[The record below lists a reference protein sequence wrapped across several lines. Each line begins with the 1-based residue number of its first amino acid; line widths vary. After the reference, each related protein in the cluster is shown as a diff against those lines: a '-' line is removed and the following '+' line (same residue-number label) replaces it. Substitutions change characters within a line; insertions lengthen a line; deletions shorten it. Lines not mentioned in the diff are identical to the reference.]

1 MKQFV
6 IGEYKQISASGEV
19 AAWKFHMVKG
29 KSGKRWLYSAV
40 DQDVASF
47 VYVEGGPGSKGFGGR
62 ELRFELVEGGEVLLT
77 GPWHSNADAMFQD
90 TGVDVRDKM
99 FSFCV
104 IAKRRGRIGFTRETA
119 FGPREFTRETLED
132 VLYWDEA
139 PVLATFE
146 RPEIKEMAE
155 RFADE
160 LGHSVYLYKET
171 RGGSSNGS
179 VDPINPAT
187 GKRFPYV
194 APPEVA

>member
-6 IGEYKQISASGEV
+6 IGAYQQISASGEV
-19 AAWKFHMVKG
+19 ASRKFHMVKG
-29 KSGKRWLYSAV
+29 KSGMRWLYSAV

-47 VYVEGGPGSKGFGGR
+47 VYVEGKSGSRGFGGR
-62 ELRFELVEGGEVLLT
+62 ELRFALADGGEVSLT

-90 TGVDVRDKM
+90 TGVDVRGKM

-104 IAKRRGRIGFTRETA
+104 IAKRRGRIKEVRDTA
-119 FGPREFTRETLED
+119 FGPREFTRDTLEG
-132 VLYWDEA
+132 VLHQDEA

-171 RGGSSNGS
+171 RGGSSNGP
-179 VDPINPAT
+179 VDPINLAT
-187 GKRFPYV
+187 DKRFPYV
-194 APPEVA
+194 APPEV

>member
-1 MKQFV
+1 MKRFV
-6 IGEYKQISASGEV
+6 IGEYQQISASGEV
-19 AAWKFHMVKG
+19 AARKFHMVKG
-29 KSGKRWLYSAV
+29 KSGMRWLYSAV

-47 VYVEGGPGSKGFGGR
+47 VYVEGGPGSRGFGSR
-62 ELRFELVEGGEVLLT
+62 DIRFELVEGGAVLLT
-77 GPWHSNADAMFQD
+77 GPWHSNADAMFRD
-90 TGVDVRDKM
+90 TGIDVRDKM

-104 IAKRRGRIGFTRETA
+104 IAKRRGRIKFIGETA
-119 FGPREFTRETLED
+119 FGPREITRDTLED
-132 VLYWDEA
+132 VLYMDKA

-155 RFADE
+155 WFADM

-179 VDPINPAT
+179 VDPVNLVT
-187 GKRFPYV
+187 GQRHPYV

>member
-1 MKQFV
+1 MDRFV
-6 IGEYKQISASGEV
+6 IGEYRQISASGEV
-19 AAWKFHMVKG
+19 AARKFHMVKG

-77 GPWHSNADAMFQD
+77 GPWHSNADAMFHD
-90 TGVDVRDKM
+90 TGIDVRDKM

-104 IAKRRGRIGFTRETA
+104 IAKRRGRIKFTRETA
-119 FGPREFTRETLED
+119 WGPREFTRDTLED
-132 VLYWDEA
+132 VLYRDEA

-146 RPEIKEMAE
+146 RPDIKEMAE
-155 RFADE
+155 WFADV

-171 RGGSSNGS
+171 RGGSSNGP
-179 VDPINPAT
+179 VDPVNPVT
-187 GKRFPYV
+187 GQRYPYV
-194 APPEVA
+194 APPEVM

>member
-1 MKQFV
+1 MKRFV
-6 IGEYKQISASGEV
+6 IGAYQMISAYGELAV
-19 AAWKFHMVKG
+19 RTFHMVKG

-47 VYVEGGPGSKGFGGR
+47 VYVEGGPGSIGFGGR
-62 ELRFELVEGGEVLLT
+62 EIRFALADGGEVLLT

-90 TGVDVRDKM
+90 TGVDVRGKM

-104 IAKRRGRIGFTRETA
+104 IAKRRGRITEVRDTA
-119 FGPREFTRETLED
+119 FGPREFTIDTLED
-132 VLYWDEA
+132 VLYQDEA
-139 PVLATFE
+139 PVLGTFE

-160 LGHSVYLYKET
+160 LGHSVYLYKQT
-171 RGGSSNGS
+171 HGGSSNGP

-187 GKRFPYV
+187 GKRYPYV
-194 APPEVA
+194 APPEV